1 MFFINLNMVGNEAFT
16 FIMLVSLPVILG
28 ISEEVFYIIRYGKE
42 YSGIID
48 RNVVFR
54 YGYAIV
60 PLIPLIYLLMNNHI
74 ILSIVV
80 AIAWL
85 ILIRMEVMEKPKIKY
100 KYDDELKIMTTYIVI
115 IIMLL
120 LLAIL
125 I

>member
-1 MFFINLNMVGNEAFT
+1 MFLITLNMVDNEAFT

-28 ISEEVFYIIRYGKE
+28 ISEEVFYIMRYGKE

-115 IIMLL
+115 IIMLFI
-120 LLAIL
+120 LAML

>member
-1 MFFINLNMVGNEAFT
+1 MFLITLNMVDNEAFT

-28 ISEEVFYIIRYGKE
+28 ISEEVFYIMRYGKE

-85 ILIRMEVMEKPKIKY
+85 ILIRMEVMKKPKIKY

-115 IIMLL
+115 IIMLFI
-120 LLAIL
+120 LAML